1 MSEVR
6 VTQVVAEVIV
16 PFTEGNTSAGG
27 VTTERF
33 DGGEGSEWYVVP
45 AVVDLGDELRAKTL
59 KSLRVTGRVT
69 NASAMAYQ
77 YDVGDGIVT
86 ADLESGE
93 GSATGPI
100 ALTDTTSVAQSVRYP
115 INVKNAVLSTLRV
128 KGDDTGQAVRDQ
140 IHEIV
145 MEAAVDNV
153 RR

>member
-16 PFTEGNTSAGG
+16 PFVEGNTTAVG

-33 DGGEGSEWYVVP
+33 DAGEGSEWYIVP

-59 KSLRVTGRVT
+59 KALRVTGRVT
-69 NASAMAYQ
+69 NASAMAYS

-86 ADLESGE
+86 ADLESGDN
-93 GSATGPI
+93 SSTGAI
-100 ALTDTTSVAQSVRYP
+100 ALTDTTNVTQSVRYP
-115 INVKNAVLSTLRV
+115 IGVKNAVLSTLRV
-128 KGDDTGQAVRDQ
+128 EGDDTGQSVRDQ
-140 IHEIV
+140 IHEVI